1 MQFHDELPS
10 KKEILNKTILC
21 QCRKISKMGSKIIS
35 SWLSYDRPDLEDL
48 GSYSDRLA
56 TLWYARQVGETKSKV
71 LKLWS
76 VQDSS
81 CYIIK
86 KYNLWQTLQFSK
98 LEFFAFTGPSSN
110 LVSKNDDQTSVHEPI
125 CPASSAIQP
134 VNTDE
139 GSQSHKC
146 KASTLPRNQGI
157 RGFRATKIAGS
168 FGVKRKECPRHVVR
182 QNMLYYS
189 CLNLVYKKIYQYVII
204 GALSLSLSIWLNMY
218 KLEYQLSYLTF
229 N

>member
-1 MQFHDELPS
+1 MIYQPKVFIFGSNLVPGHAVPSKKEILVMQFHDELPS
-10 KKEILNKTILC
+10 KKEILDKTILY
-21 QCRKISKMGSKIIS
+21 QCRKISKTGSKIIS
-35 SWLSYDRPDLEDL
+35 SWLSNDHPDLEDL

-110 LVSKNDDQTSVHEPI
+110 LDDDKSSVHEPI
-125 CPASSAIQP
+125 CPASSTTTP
-134 VNTDE
+134 VNTDK

-146 KASTLPRNQGI
+146 KVSTSRRN
-157 RGFRATKIAGS
+157 
-168 FGVKRKECPRHVVR
+168 
-182 QNMLYYS
+182 
-189 CLNLVYKKIYQYVII
+189 
-204 GALSLSLSIWLNMY
+204 
-218 KLEYQLSYLTF
+218 
-229 N
+229 